1 MGFAIAERSGMTSD
15 KMKNY
20 PDKAFILAAGRGNR
34 LRPYTDTLP
43 KPLVPVAGKAI
54 IDYVIEGAV
63 KAGVREI
70 TVNLHYM
77 ADKLAAHLGART
89 DARFTLSHEEELLDT
104 GGGLKYGLR
113 GMGDGPFYI
122 LSGDSFWDNGPS
134 GDALQRMAAAWDPEK
149 MDLLLLLQPLERM
162 HTEHRVGDYNIGI
175 GGKAVR
181 ARDRTGTH
189 MWTSMRICDARLF
202 EDTPEG
208 PFSFLT
214 LMDRAEARGRLY
226 ALVHDGEWYHIT
238 TPDDLAAI
246 TDALAAT
253 RAIA

>member
-1 MGFAIAERSGMTSD
+1 MKRAKTVS
-15 KMKNY
+15 MKNY

-34 LRPYTDTLP
+34 LRPYTDSLP
-43 KPLVPVAGKAI
+43 KPLVRVAGKPI
-54 IDYVIEGAV
+54 IDYVIDGAMA
-63 KAGVREI
+63 AGVKEI

-77 ADKLAAHLGART
+77 ADKLEAHLSARK
-89 DARFTLSHEEELLDT
+89 DARFILSHEEELLDT
-104 GGGLKYGLR
+104 GGGIKKALA
-113 GMGDGPFYI
+113 GMGNEPFYV

-149 MDLLLLLQPLERM
+149 MDLLLLLQPLTRL
-162 HTEHRVGDYNIGI
+162 HTDHKVGDYNLAV

-181 ARDRTGTH
+181 SRDRTGTH

-202 EDTPEG
+202 NDTPDG

-226 ALVHDGEWYHIT
+226 AMVHDGEWYHIT
-238 TPDDLAAI
+238 TPDDLAQIEA
-246 TDALAAT
+246 TLGAAP
-253 RAIA
+253 AFA